1 MHGMARGYCNKH
13 VQFHD
18 LLASKVVRNP
28 LKKNVV
34 RNEILRFFIY
44 IYIKE
49 GTLEIESNPLPDRY

>member
-1 MHGMARGYCNKH
+1 MARGYCNKH

-34 RNEILRFFIY
+34 RNEILRFFLYIY
-44 IYIKE
+44 IYKRRNL
-49 GTLEIESNPLPDRY
+49 GNRKQPVA